1 MRARIYKP
9 ARTAMQSGTRRT
21 RQWRLEFEPERP
33 PEIEPLMGWTSSRD
47 TIRQVRMEFP
57 TREDAVAYAER
68 HGIEY
73 RVEDERTKREKKLA
87 YADNFRTDRAAP
99 WTH

>member
-9 ARTAMQSGTRRT
+9 ARTAMQSGTRKT
-21 RQWRLEFEPERP
+21 RQWRLEFEPELA
-33 PEIEPLMGWTSSRD
+33 PEVEPLMGWTSSRD
-47 TIRQVRMEFP
+47 TIRQVRMDFP
-57 TREDAVAYAER
+57 TREDAIAYAER

-73 RVEDERTKREKKLA
+73 RVEDERTRREKKIA
-87 YADNFRTDRAAP
+87 YSDNFRTDRAAP